1 MKVLCIGHAAY
12 EITIPVDSYPVEN
25 TKNRIS
31 KRIECGGGPASNAAY
46 LLAKWNVET
55 YFAGM
60 IGDDL
65 YGDRIKKEFEEV
77 GVNTKYLIQ
86 SKDYQTTSSFVIA
99 NQDNGNRTVFAY
111 RPQSLSMK
119 VIDFDFIPDFILID
133 GHEPELSKDALRRY
147 PNAISVIDAGRSK
160 KEVIELCYLVNYL
173 VCSKEFA
180 EQVSGIKIDY
190 SDLNTISNVYNYL
203 KNEFKNKIVI
213 TLEDKGCVY
222 EKNEEIKVMSS
233 IKVKALDST
242 GAGDIYHGAFLYWLT
257 QNFDIEK
264 VVSYA
269 NLAGAISVTRVGGRY
284 SIPSLEEVEN
294 KYASLKWFNIYW

>member
-12 EITIPVDSYPVEN
+12 DITIPVDSYPVEN

-46 LLAKWNVET
+46 LLAKWNIET

-60 IGDDL
+60 VGDDL
-65 YGDRIKKEFEEV
+65 YGDRIKKEFEEA

-99 NQDNGNRTVFAY
+99 NQDNGNRTIFAY
-111 RPQSLSMK
+111 RPPSVNLG
-119 VIDFDFIPDFILID
+119 VIDFDFTPDFILID
-133 GHEPELSKDALRRY
+133 GHEPELSKETLKKY
-147 PNAISVIDAGRSK
+147 PSAISVIDAGRPK

-180 EQVSGIKIDY
+180 EQVSGIKVDY
-190 SDLNTISNVYNYL
+190 DNLTTITDIYNYL
-203 KNEFKNKIVI
+203 KNEFKNNVVI

-222 EKNEEIKVMSS
+222 EQEGDIKIMSS
-233 IKVKALDST
+233 LKVKALDST
-242 GAGDIYHGAFLYWLT
+242 GAGDIYHGAFMYGLT

-284 SIPSLEEVEN
+284 SIPTLEEVN
-294 KYASLKWFNIYW
+294 SKYASLK

>member
-12 EITIPVDSYPVEN
+12 DITIPVDSYPVEN

-119 VIDFDFIPDFILID
+119 AIDFDFIPDFILID

-242 GAGDIYHGAFLYWLT
+242 GAGDIYHGAFLYGLT

-294 KYASLKWFNIYW
+294 KYASLK

>member
-12 EITIPVDSYPVEN
+12 DITIPVDSYPVEN

-46 LLAKWNVET
+46 LLAKWNIET
-55 YFAGM
+55 YFVGM
-60 IGDDL
+60 VGDDL

-99 NQDNGNRTVFAY
+99 NQDNGNRTIFAY
-111 RPQSLSMK
+111 RPQSVNLE
-119 VIDFDFIPDFILID
+119 VIDFDFTPDFILID
-133 GHEPELSKDALRRY
+133 GHEPELSKETLKKY
-147 PNAISVIDAGRSK
+147 PSAISVIDAGRPK

-180 EQVSGIKIDY
+180 EQVSGIKVDY
-190 SDLNTISNVYNYL
+190 DDLTTITDIYNYL
-203 KNEFKNKIVI
+203 KNEFKNNVVI

-222 EKNEEIKVMSS
+222 EQEGDIKIMSS

-242 GAGDIYHGAFLYWLT
+242 GAGDIYHGAFMYGLT

-284 SIPSLEEVEN
+284 SIPTLEEVN
-294 KYASLKWFNIYW
+294 SKYASLK

>member
-12 EITIPVDSYPVEN
+12 DITIPVDSYPVEN

-46 LLAKWNVET
+46 LLAKWNIET

-60 IGDDL
+60 VGDDL

-99 NQDNGNRTVFAY
+99 NQDIGNRTIFAY
-111 RPQSLSMK
+111 RPPSVNIG
-119 VIDFDFIPDFILID
+119 VIDFDFTPNFILID
-133 GHEPELSKDALRRY
+133 GHEPELSKETFKKYPSAL
-147 PNAISVIDAGRSK
+147 SVIDAGRPK

-180 EQVSGIKIDY
+180 EQVSGIKVDY
-190 SDLNTISNVYNYL
+190 DDLTTITDIYNYL
-203 KNEFKNKIVI
+203 KNEFKNNVVI

-222 EKNEEIKVMSS
+222 EQEGDIKIMSS
-233 IKVKALDST
+233 IKVKAIDST
-242 GAGDIYHGAFLYWLT
+242 GAGEIYHGAFMYGLT

-269 NLAGAISVTRVGGRY
+269 NLAGAFSVTRVGGRY
-284 SIPSLEEVEN
+284 SIPTLEEVN
-294 KYASLKWFNIYW
+294 SKYASLK

>member
-12 EITIPVDSYPVEN
+12 DITIPVDSYPVEN

-46 LLAKWNVET
+46 LLAKWNIET

-60 IGDDL
+60 VGDDL

-99 NQDNGNRTVFAY
+99 NQDNGNRTILAY
-111 RPQSLSMK
+111 RPPSVNLG
-119 VIDFDFIPDFILID
+119 VLNFDFTPDFILID
-133 GHEPELSKDALRRY
+133 GHEPELSKETLKKY
-147 PNAISVIDAGRSK
+147 PSAISVIDAGRPK

-180 EQVSGIKIDY
+180 EQVSGIKVDYDDLTTIID
-190 SDLNTISNVYNYL
+190 IYNYL
-203 KNEFKNKIVI
+203 KNEFKNNVVI

-222 EKNEEIKVMSS
+222 EQEGDIKIMSS

-242 GAGDIYHGAFLYWLT
+242 GAGDIYHGAFMYGLT

-284 SIPSLEEVEN
+284 SIPTLEEVN
-294 KYASLKWFNIYW
+294 SKYASLK

>member
-12 EITIPVDSYPVEN
+12 DITIPVDSYPVEN

-46 LLAKWNVET
+46 LLAKWNIET
-55 YFAGM
+55 YFVGVV
-60 IGDDL
+60 GDDL

-99 NQDNGNRTVFAY
+99 NQDNGNRTIFAY
-111 RPQSLSMK
+111 RPQSVNLG
-119 VIDFDFIPDFILID
+119 VIDFDFTPAFILID
-133 GHEPELSKDALRRY
+133 GHEPELSKETLKKY
-147 PNAISVIDAGRSK
+147 PSAISVIDAGRPK

-180 EQVSGIKIDY
+180 EQVSGIKVDY
-190 SDLNTISNVYNYL
+190 DDLTTITDIYNYL
-203 KNEFKNKIVI
+203 KNEFKNNVVI

-222 EKNEEIKVMSS
+222 DQEGDIKIMSS

-242 GAGDIYHGAFLYWLT
+242 GAGDIYHGAFMYGLT

-284 SIPSLEEVEN
+284 SIPTLEEVN
-294 KYASLKWFNIYW
+294 SKYASLK

>member
-12 EITIPVDSYPVEN
+12 DITIPVDSYPIEN

-86 SKDYQTTSSFVIA
+86 SKGYQTTSSFVIA

-111 RPQSLSMK
+111 RPQSISMK

-133 GHEPELSKDALRRY
+133 GHEPELSKEALRRY

-242 GAGDIYHGAFLYWLT
+242 GAGDIYHGAFLYGLT

-294 KYASLKWFNIYW
+294 KYASLK

>member
-12 EITIPVDSYPVEN
+12 DITIPVDSYPVEN
-25 TKNRIS
+25 TKKRIS

-46 LLAKWNVET
+46 LLAKWNIET

-60 IGDDL
+60 VGDDL

-86 SKDYQTTSSFVIA
+86 SKDYQTTSSFVIV
-99 NQDNGNRTVFAY
+99 NQENGNRTIFAY
-111 RPQSLSMK
+111 RPPSVNLG
-119 VIDFDFIPDFILID
+119 VIDFDFTPDFILID
-133 GHEPELSKDALRRY
+133 GHEPELSKETLKKY
-147 PNAISVIDAGRSK
+147 PSAISLIDAGRPK

-180 EQVSGIKIDY
+180 EEVSGIKVDY
-190 SDLNTISNVYNYL
+190 DDLTTITDIYNYL
-203 KNEFKNKIVI
+203 KNEFKNNVVI

-222 EKNEEIKVMSS
+222 EQEGDIKIISS
-233 IKVKALDST
+233 LKVKALDST
-242 GAGDIYHGAFLYWLT
+242 GAGDIYHGAFMYGLT

-284 SIPSLEEVEN
+284 SIPTLEEVN
-294 KYASLKWFNIYW
+294 SKYASLK

>member
-12 EITIPVDSYPVEN
+12 DITIPVDSYPVEN

-111 RPQSLSMK
+111 RPQSISMK
-119 VIDFDFIPDFILID
+119 AIDFDFIPDFILID

-147 PNAISVIDAGRSK
+147 PNAISVIDAGRAK

-222 EKNEEIKVMSS
+222 EKNEDIKIMSS

-242 GAGDIYHGAFLYWLT
+242 GAGDIYHGAFMYGLT

-284 SIPSLEEVEN
+284 SIPTLEEVN
-294 KYASLKWFNIYW
+294 SKYASLK

>member
-12 EITIPVDSYPVEN
+12 DITIPVDSYPVEN

-111 RPQSLSMK
+111 RPQSISMK
-119 VIDFDFIPDFILID
+119 AIDFDFIPDFILID

-242 GAGDIYHGAFLYWLT
+242 GAGDIYHGAFLYGLT

-294 KYASLKWFNIYW
+294 KYASLK

>member
-12 EITIPVDSYPVEN
+12 DITIPVDSYPVEN

-111 RPQSLSMK
+111 RPQSISMK

-173 VCSKEFA
+173 VCSKDFA
-180 EQVSGIKIDY
+180 EQVSGIKVDY
-190 SDLNTISNVYNYL
+190 DDLTTITDIYNYL

-242 GAGDIYHGAFLYWLT
+242 GAGDIYHGAFLYGLT

-284 SIPSLEEVEN
+284 SIPTLEEVN
-294 KYASLKWFNIYW
+294 SKYASLK

>member
-12 EITIPVDSYPVEN
+12 DITIPVDSYPVEN

-111 RPQSLSMK
+111 RPQSISMK

-133 GHEPELSKDALRRY
+133 GHEPELSKEALRRY

-242 GAGDIYHGAFLYWLT
+242 GAGDIYHGAFLYGLT

-294 KYASLKWFNIYW
+294 KYASLK